1 MDNYR
6 YLKSLEETSRPV
18 DPPEDRSFDLRG
30 LYKYL
35 NETGKKVSE
44 LTDEEKEQFV
54 IHLDDNNKNQ
64 DDISGCYL
72 IATKDDMHGCIA
84 FKTVRGKVL
93 AALVRYLSLRT
104 IDRGVEIITLT
115 DMDVF
120 SEYKPYN
127 IIESEGEFITRVLEM

>member
-1 MDNYR
+1 MVNDR

-35 NETGKKVSE
+35 NETGKKASE
-44 LTDEEKEQFV
+44 LTNEEKEEFV
-54 IHLDDNNKNQ
+54 IHLDDNNKDQ
-64 DDISGCYL
+64 DDINGCYI

-84 FKTVRGKVL
+84 LRTVRGKVL
-93 AALVRYLSLRT
+93 AALVRYLNLRT

-127 IIESEGEFITRVLEM
+127 IIESESEFITRVLEM

>member
-1 MDNYR
+1 MVNDR
-6 YLKSLEETSRPV
+6 YLKSLEETPGPV
-18 DPPEDRSFDLRG
+18 DPPEDKSFDLRG

-35 NETGKKVSE
+35 KETGKKPSD
-44 LTDEEKEQFV
+44 LTNEEKEQFV
-54 IHLDDNNKNQ
+54 MYLDDNKKGQ
-64 DDISGCYL
+64 DDIRGCYL

-84 FKTVRGKVL
+84 IKTVRGKVL

-127 IIESEGEFITRVLEM
+127 IIESEGEFISKVLEL

>member
-54 IHLDDNNKNQ
+54 MNLDDNNKDQ
-64 DDISGCYL
+64 DDINGCYL

-93 AALVRYLSLRT
+93 AALVRYLSLKT

>member
-1 MDNYR
+1 MVNDR
-6 YLKSLEETSRPV
+6 YLKSLEETPGPV
-18 DPPEDRSFDLRG
+18 DLPEDRSFDLRG

-54 IHLDDNNKNQ
+54 IYLDDNNK

-120 SEYKPYN
+120 GEYKPYN
-127 IIESEGEFITRVLEM
+127 IIESESEFISKVLEL

>member
-6 YLKSLEETSRPV
+6 YLKSLEETPGPV

-44 LTDEEKEQFV
+44 LTDEEKDRF
-54 IHLDDNNKNQ
+54 IIYLDDNNK

-84 FKTVRGKVL
+84 LRTERGKVL

-127 IIESEGEFITRVLEM
+127 IIESEGEFISKVLEL

>member
-6 YLKSLEETSRPV
+6 YLKSLAETPGPV

-54 IHLDDNNKNQ
+54 IHLDDNNKDQ

-72 IATKDDMHGCIA
+72 IATKDDMYGCIA

-127 IIESEGEFITRVLEM
+127 IIESEGEFISEVLEM